1 METALWIAQILLG
14 LVFLLAGFL
23 HGTRPVASLAPQ
35 MPWTAAVP
43 LPLLRLIGVAEALGG
58 LAVILA
64 LPAGQPWLAA
74 LAAAGLALVM
84 LLAAGFHAA
93 RREYPG
99 IGVNLVLGA
108 LAAFVAYGRFALLPA
123 WTV

>member
-1 METALWIAQILLG
+1 MGTVLWIAQILLG

-43 LPLLRLIGVAEALGG
+43 LPLLRFIGLAEALGG
-58 LAVILA
+58 LGVILA
-64 LPAGQPWLAA
+64 QLAGQPWLAA

-84 LLAAGFHAA
+84 LLAVAFHAT
-93 RREYPG
+93 RREYPA
-99 IGVNLVLGA
+99 IGVNLVPGTLG
-108 LAAFVAYGRFALLPA
+108 AFVAYGRFALVPG
-123 WTV
+123 